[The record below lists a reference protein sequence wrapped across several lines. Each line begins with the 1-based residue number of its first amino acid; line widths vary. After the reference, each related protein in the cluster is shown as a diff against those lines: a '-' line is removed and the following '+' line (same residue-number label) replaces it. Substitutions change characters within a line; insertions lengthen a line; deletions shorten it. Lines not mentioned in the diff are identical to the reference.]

1 VRHWC
6 RRRIPFA
13 CSLAGLLAA
22 AQPVGGLAQDEAI
35 VNQLANVLAAEDA
48 RRFDPPLFTE
58 AARFPDPLV
67 RGRAALAM
75 GRIGDTTAL
84 GTLLELLT
92 DEDSLVQEDA
102 AFALGLLRSPA
113 VLVPLRERTLQIL
126 RAGSRS
132 TAVEAVTAIAK
143 IGGADAA
150 TVIDDVVR
158 QASGAIQSGD
168 DLPVALQAVGE
179 AWRLGADAPIAA
191 LVQVAQ
197 SGSPAFRRRAVYS
210 LTRLRSPEAGTV
222 LRDAATDSV
231 VELRQWAARAL
242 TAQYVDTAGL
252 GRDAVAPILSR
263 LVDDDDPGVRI
274 NALRSLATYADS
286 RLAQVALDHTTDPE
300 PNVRVEAL
308 AALGRLESV
317 LAQPV
322 LLEHV
327 NGRLLAL
334 RTQALLSLARLDRNA
349 ALRQA
354 AAWIIGPDPRLRM
367 SGADALGLIGG
378 DTALTWLEMLLEDRD
393 GRVAARAFG
402 ALSDADSLWARD
414 WAPDLALHRD
424 PVVRALAVQVL
435 GTYPL
440 PAHLDALITSYDI
453 AQGDLIPDARIAVV
467 KTLGR
472 IAELGSLQEFAIEDQ
487 FLQRFPSCDDY
498 LVRQAAETHLPL
510 AARRWG
516 PAFPVETGREIGDY
530 RDIARRL
537 LVPAAQGDV
546 PQLVIET
553 DRGEIVIRL
562 FTADAPLTVN
572 AILELVDRRYF
583 DGGTWHRVVPNFV
596 IQDGDPRGD
605 GWGGPGFVLRDEINR
620 KRYGTGTVGMAL
632 SGPDTGGSQFF
643 ITHAPQPHLD
653 GTYTVIGQVEQGLDV
668 VDRIMQSDRIRVVR
682 RR

>member
-1 VRHWC
+1 MGVL
-6 RRRIPFA
+6 
-13 CSLAGLLAA
+13 SAG
-22 AQPVGGLAQDEAI
+22 QPAGALAQDEAV

-67 RGRAALAM
+67 RRRAALAM

-84 GTLLELLT
+84 GTLVELLS

-102 AFALGLLRSPA
+102 AFALGVMRSPA
-113 VLVPLRERTLQIL
+113 ALAPLRERTLQIL
-126 RAGSRS
+126 RAGGRS
-132 TAVEAVTAIAK
+132 PTVEAVTAIAK

-150 TVIDDVVR
+150 AVIDDILR
-158 QASGAIQSGD
+158 QASGSIQSGE
-168 DLPVALQAVGE
+168 DLPVALQAVGD
-179 AWRLGADAPIAA
+179 AWRLGEDAPVT
-191 LVQVAQ
+191 LLLQVAQ
-197 SGSPAFRRRAVYS
+197 SGNAAFRRRAVYS
-210 LTRLRSPEAGTV
+210 LARLRAPQAGAV
-222 LRDAATDSV
+222 LRNAATDSV
-231 VELRQWAARAL
+231 IELRQWAARAL
-242 TAQYVDTAGL
+242 TAQFVDTAGL
-252 GRDAVAPILSR
+252 GRDAIAPIVSQ

-274 NALRSLATYADS
+274 NALRALATYADA

-317 LAQPV
+317 RARPV
-322 LLEHV
+322 LLETV
-327 NGRLLAL
+327 NGRLLVL
-334 RTQALLSLARLDRNA
+334 QSQALLSLARLDRNA

-354 AAWIIGPDPRLRM
+354 AAWIIGPDPRMRM
-367 SGADALGLIGG
+367 TGADALGIIGG
-378 DTALTWLEMLLEDRD
+378 DTALTWLEMLLDEPD
-393 GRVAARAFG
+393 GKVVARAFG

-424 PVVRALAVQVL
+424 PVVRALAVRVL
-435 GTYPL
+435 GASPL

-467 KTLGR
+467 QTLGR
-472 IAELGSLQEFAIEDQ
+472 IAELGPLQEFAVEDQ
-487 FLQRFPSCDDY
+487 FLRRFPTCDDY
-498 LVRQAAETHLPL
+498 LVRRAAETHLPV

-516 PAFPVETGREIGDY
+516 SVFPIETGREIGDY

-537 LVPAAQGDV
+537 IVPAVQGDV

-562 FTADAPLTVN
+562 FASDAPLTVN

-596 IQDGDPRGD
+596 IQGGDPRGD

-620 KRYGTGTVGMAL
+620 RRYGTGTVGMAL

-653 GTYTVIGQVEQGLDV
+653 GTYAVIGQVEQGMDIV
-668 VDRIMQSDRIRVVR
+668 NRIMQGDRIRTIR